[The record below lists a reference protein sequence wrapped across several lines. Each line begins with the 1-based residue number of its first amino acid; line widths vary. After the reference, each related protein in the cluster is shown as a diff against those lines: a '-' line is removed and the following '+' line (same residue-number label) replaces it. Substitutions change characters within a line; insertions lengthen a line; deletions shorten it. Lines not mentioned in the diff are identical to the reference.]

1 MHKIWQQAWLLHY
14 YCGAHNKQIRQK
26 TMMAD
31 EKEYGTEKKGFE
43 LIFKKRPEGGESMD
57 HTDCLGQ
64 VLQQGKQQLPRKL
77 T

>member
-1 MHKIWQQAWLLHY
+1 
-14 YCGAHNKQIRQK
+14 
-26 TMMAD
+26 MAD
-31 EKEYGTEKKGFE
+31 EKEYGTEKKVFE

-64 VLQQGKQQLPRKL
+64 VLQQGKQELPRKL